1 MELHHGKHH
10 QAYVNNLK
18 AALEKMDEAVEAGDD
33 AAVHDIH
40 TKACTKAATLLSPFP
55 PTPDSAL
62 LLRSQS

>member
-10 QAYVNNLK
+10 QAYVTNLK

-40 TKACTKAATLLSPFP
+40 TKACIKGSNVASPLP
-55 PTPDSAL
+55 SHPDSAL
-62 LLRSQS
+62 LFRSQS